1 MTVWQALRNSRVLV
15 LAGAYFLA
23 LIGTYGVT
31 FFLPS
36 IFEAGYNLPF
46 DTLTWPLVLPP
57 AVLLIGLLLVGWNSD
72 RTQERR
78 LHTALPIATGAV
90 ALVTAAVLGLPPLW
104 VMVGVF
110 ILAVSASAFLP
121 AFWAIPNLFLT
132 EAAAAGSIGLI
143 NSIGNLGGF
152 LGPSILGVVKKH
164 TGDFRAGLLML
175 AASMAVSA
183 CIFRSLGLG
192 KRPATQVKPAEPD
205 VLDTVLT

>member
-1 MTVWQALRNSRVLV
+1 
-15 LAGAYFLA
+15 
-23 LIGTYGVT
+23 
-31 FFLPS
+31 
-36 IFEAGYNLPF
+36 
-46 DTLTWPLVLPP
+46 
-57 AVLLIGLLLVGWNSD
+57 LLVGWNSD
-72 RTQERR
+72 RTQERQ
-78 LHTALPIATGAV
+78 LHTALPIAIGAA

-104 VMVGVF
+104 IMVGLF